1 MPELKTVNGSDVNYR
16 FWPAPNAKAVVLLVH
31 GMGAHTDRWG
41 FTAEYLAKHNYPSYA
56 IALKGYGETKTIPGH
71 IDSFSIYYEDLRTL
85 YRLIQKENPGKK
97 IFILGESLGGL
108 ISYVFA
114 EREPELFSGI
124 LLISP
129 AFKNGMKISVL
140 NYLKVFSSLIYDRK
154 KTITMPFTSKMC
166 TRDEAYRKI
175 MDADPR
181 ELRIASSGL
190 LFNTLL
196 AQLAAK
202 KIVSSSTLPILF
214 LLAGKDYLVDPK
226 ESKWE
231 FNRLPVKDKELK
243 EYPEMLHALSIDLDR
258 EKVFADIVSWLDKRL

>member
-1 MPELKTVNGSDVNYR
+1 MPELKTVSGSDVNYR
-16 FWPAPNAKAVVLLVH
+16 FWPANNAKAVVLLVH
-31 GMGAHTDRWG
+31 GMGAHTDRWN
-41 FTAEYLAKHNYPSYA
+41 FLCDHLSKNNYPSYA
-56 IALKGYGETKTIPGH
+56 IALKGFGETKTIPGH
-71 IDSFSIYYEDLRTL
+71 IDSFSVYYDDIRAL
-85 YRLIQKENPGKK
+85 YHLVKKENPGKK
-97 IFILGESLGGL
+97 IFILGESLGAL

-129 AFKNGMKISVL
+129 AFKNGMKISLL
-140 NYLKVFSSLIYDRK
+140 NYLKVFSSLIYDRR
-154 KTITMPFTSKMC
+154 KTIVMPFTSRMC

-202 KIVSSSTLPILF
+202 KIISSSSLPVLF
-214 LLAGKDYLVDPK
+214 LLAGKDYLVNPK
-226 ESKWE
+226 ESKWM
-231 FNRLPVKDKELK
+231 FNQLPVKDKTLID
-243 EYPEMLHALSIDLDR
+243 YPEMLHALSIDLGR
-258 EKVFADIVSWLDKRL
+258 EKVFADIVTWLDKRL